1 MGTPREVISPG
12 VIAERIAA
20 TGRRIGEDYAGRELV
35 LVGVLKG
42 ATIFLSDLLRALP
55 GRVRFELVNVTHQ
68 VGSRGAIIEL
78 TYATHVHL
86 EGAHALIL
94 KDICHSGVTENYL
107 LTHLAQ
113 QGPASLEVA
122 VLVDRPH
129 LRRVALEPKYVVL
142 EDVPEGRLVGYGMEY
157 EGKWGN
163 LPGLSVL
170 EGV

>member
-1 MGTPREVISPG
+1 MGTPREVISPQ

-20 TGRRIGEDYAGRELV
+20 VGHRIGSDYEKRELV
-35 LVGVLKG
+35 LVGMLKG
-42 ATIFLSDLLRALP
+42 ATVFLADLMRAIP
-55 GRVRFELVNVTHQ
+55 GSVRVELVNVTHQ
-68 VGSRGAIIEL
+68 LGARGAIIEL

-113 QGPASLEVA
+113 QSPASLEVA
-122 VLVDRPH
+122 ALINRPL
-129 LRRVALEPKYVVL
+129 LRRVALEPKYVVF
-142 EDVPEGRLVGYGMEY
+142 EDIPPGRLVGYGMDY
-157 EGKWGN
+157 EGRWGN
-163 LPGLSVL
+163 LPGLNVL